1 MTRKKQPPKS
11 TSPASWQGSA
21 AARRQAAA
29 ILEVLAGMKRPAEAA
44 TLLGTTLPRYYQLER
59 RALEG
64 LVKACEAAPRGPH
77 PSPDRR
83 LAQLERE
90 NGRLQRECDRHQALV
105 RAAERALGIAPPA
118 RPKSSAEKHEAPT
131 GKRRPRRPTVRALRA
146 ARTLSADA
154 PPEPSPTVPSPAPQE
169 G

>member
-1 MTRKKQPPKS
+1 MTRKKQPQSTTAKS
-11 TSPASWQGSA
+11 WTASA

-29 ILEVLAGMKRPAEAA
+29 ILEVLAGMKRPTEAA

-90 NGRLQRECDRHQALV
+90 NGRLRRECDRHQALV

-118 RPKSSAEKHEAPT
+118 RPKSSAEKNEAPT

-146 ARTLSADA
+146 ARTLSADP